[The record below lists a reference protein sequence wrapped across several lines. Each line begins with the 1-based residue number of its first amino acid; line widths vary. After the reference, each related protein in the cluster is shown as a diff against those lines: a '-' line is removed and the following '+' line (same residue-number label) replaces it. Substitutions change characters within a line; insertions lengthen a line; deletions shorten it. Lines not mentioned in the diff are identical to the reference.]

1 MSEPTAAPASHTS
14 TAHAVRHHLG
24 WVLVCLLFG
33 ASIGWLSYTS
43 APSSFTSTARVLV
56 NPSSG
61 NPFVPTP
68 SSVRQDEP
76 SSLETEAQVLRSTEV
91 LAQVVATHPE
101 WTIGRLQRNLSV
113 LVPPN
118 TQILEISYTADDRT
132 EAQAVTQA
140 VADAFIANR
149 AQRHDDVTAARIARI
164 EERTAEVVAQMGAE
178 SELSQKG
185 SEAEKLFHLEMV
197 QTLRNEL
204 VSLRAQRT
212 ALDHSE
218 APAGTVIA
226 PASAGASAAGPT
238 ALAVPVGLAL
248 AGLALGCL
256 VAVILERLRGRVRSD
271 RDVELC
277 GLPVVASVPAR
288 GPFARL
294 RRTPAAEATD
304 TTVRRLR
311 ATILDLDPRPDVIAV
326 APAGSGV
333 GGAAA
338 AEAVALSF
346 AKAGHSVVLVRAD
359 LNPAGPGLEERDGL
373 SQMLMYERMN
383 ALELLQ
389 PTVEPLLS
397 VLPGGGCTAQAREL
411 LVADRLRVVLAP
423 LTEAGHLVV
432 VQAAGT
438 DSPEGEAATGA
449 SDLSIVVVTQG
460 RTSTRTVERV
470 ANLRSRAHTPLAAL
484 VVDRS
489 SFLRRPVHETDDE
502 PRSDTMSGT
511 TLSRERD
518 REQVTRDRQ

>member
-1 MSEPTAAPASHTS
+1 MPEVTAAPASHTS
-14 TAHAVRHHLG
+14 TTHAVRHHLG
-24 WVLVCLLFG
+24 WVLVCLLLG
-33 ASIGWLSYTS
+33 ATIGWFSYTS

-61 NPFVPTP
+61 NPFVPSP

-76 SSLETEAQVLRSTEV
+76 TSLETEAQVLRSTEV
-91 LAQVVATHPE
+91 LAQVVQAHPQ

-118 TQILEISYTADDRT
+118 TQILEISYTAGDRA

-140 VADAFIANR
+140 VADAFLANR
-149 AQRHDDVTAARIARI
+149 AQRHDDVTGARIARI
-164 EERTAEVVAQMGAE
+164 EDRTAEVVAQLGVE
-178 SELSQKG
+178 SELAQKG
-185 SEAEKLFHLEMV
+185 SDAEKLFHLEMV

-226 PASAGASAAGPT
+226 PASAGASATGPIAI
-238 ALAVPVGLAL
+238 ALPVGLAL

-256 VAVILERLRGRVRSD
+256 VAVVLERLRGRVRSD
-271 RDVELC
+271 HDVEVL
-277 GLPVVASVPAR
+277 GVPVVAAVPA
-288 GPFARL
+288 GGLLARL
-294 RRTPAAEATD
+294 RRTPDPEATD

-326 APAGSGV
+326 APV
-333 GGAAA
+333 GADVGDAAA
-338 AEAVALSF
+338 TETVALSF

-359 LNPAGPGLEERDGL
+359 LDPTGPGLGLEEHDGL

-397 VLPGGGCTAQAREL
+397 VLPGGGSTAQAREL
-411 LVADRLRVVLAP
+411 LVADRLRAVLAP

-460 RTSTRTVERV
+460 RTSTRAVERV
-470 ANLRSRAHTPLAAL
+470 ATLRRRAHTPVAAL
-484 VVDRS
+484 VVDRT
-489 SFLRRPVHETDDE
+489 SFLRRQVHETHDD
-502 PRSDTMSGT
+502 RRTDTTSGS
-511 TLSRERD
+511 TLGREK
-518 REQVTRDRQ
+518 VTRDRQ